1 MLLSRMLTALQ
12 TLCNIW
18 AQELRAALK
27 DQGVVMFF
35 FLLPLIYP
43 LLYSWIYNNE
53 VVYEVPVVVVDA
65 SHSHESRAF
74 IRAFDASPNVQ
85 VAAYSNR
92 VDEARQRLARQ
103 KGYGIVYFPRDYAE
117 QLHRGEQTHVSVYC
131 DMSLMLAYKAVFQ
144 TAQAVAAKQNAN
156 ILLHRQPT
164 FNEHEDELATEPL
177 AVAEVPI
184 FNATGGYG
192 NAILPGVLILIMQ
205 QALLLGIGMAAG
217 TARERNRQGYPTLAN
232 TPKVG
237 ALTLIMGKALFYFM
251 VFAVM
256 ATYLTLAVPKMFRF
270 TALASAGSLAALLL
284 PYLLA
289 SIFAAMAL
297 SFAVRQ
303 REQVMLLVVFT
314 SVPLLFLT
322 GISWPQSNMP
332 WVWELLARLFP
343 STFAV
348 RGFLRISSMGATLAD
363 IRPELM
369 GLWLQAIAYFALA
382 WLMYALQ
389 RRRILHA
396 AK

>member
-1 MLLSRMLTALQ
+1 MQFSRMVTALQ

-35 FLLPLIYP
+35 FLLPLAYP

-53 VVYEVPVVVVDA
+53 VVYKVPVVVVDA
-65 SHSHESRAF
+65 SHSHESRVF
-74 IRAFDASPNVQ
+74 IRAFNASPNVQ
-85 VAAYSNR
+85 VVTYSNSI
-92 VDEARQRLARQ
+92 VEARQRMGRQ
-103 KGYGIVYFPRDYAE
+103 EGYGILYFQRNYAE
-117 QLHRGEQTHVSVYC
+117 RLHRGEQAHVSVYC

-144 TAQAVAAKQNAN
+144 TAQLVATKLNSS
-156 ILLHRQPT
+156 ILLHQQPT
-164 FNEHEDELATEPL
+164 FNAHEDELATEPL

-192 NAILPGVLILIMQ
+192 NAILPGVLILILQ

-217 TARERNRQGYPTLAN
+217 TARERNRQGYPTLVN
-232 TPKVG
+232 TPEAN
-237 ALTLIMGKALFYFM
+237 ALTLIIGKALFYFM
-251 VFAVM
+251 VFSVM
-256 ATYLTLAVPKMFRF
+256 AAYLTLVVPHLFHF
-270 TALASAGSLAALLL
+270 TALASASSLIALLM

-289 SIFAAMAL
+289 VIFAAMAL

-322 GISWPQSNMP
+322 GISWPESNMP
-332 WVWELLARLFP
+332 WIWESVADLFP

-348 RGFLRISSMGATLAD
+348 RGFLRISSMGATLSD
-363 IRPELM
+363 IQPELM
-369 GLWLQAIAYFALA
+369 GLWLQAVVYFGLA

-389 RRRILHA
+389 RRRILNA
-396 AK
+396 RK

>member
-1 MLLSRMLTALQ
+1 M
-12 TLCNIW
+12 
-18 AQELRAALK
+18 
-27 DQGVVMFF
+27 
-35 FLLPLIYP
+35 
-43 LLYSWIYNNE
+43 
-53 VVYEVPVVVVDA
+53 
-65 SHSHESRAF
+65 
-74 IRAFDASPNVQ
+74 
-85 VAAYSNR
+85 
-92 VDEARQRLARQ
+92 
-103 KGYGIVYFPRDYAE
+103 
-117 QLHRGEQTHVSVYC
+117 
-131 DMSLMLAYKAVFQ
+131 
-144 TAQAVAAKQNAN
+144 AAKQNAN

-363 IRPELM
+363 IRSELM

-389 RRRILHA
+389 HRRILHA

>member
-85 VAAYSNR
+85 VADYSNS

-103 KGYGIVYFPRDYAE
+103 
-117 QLHRGEQTHVSVYC
+117 GEQTHVSVYC

-369 GLWLQAIAYFALA
+369 GLWLQAVAYFALA

>member
-85 VAAYSNR
+85 VAAYSNS
-92 VDEARQRLARQ
+92 VDEARQRLAQ
-103 KGYGIVYFPRDYAE
+103 KEGYGIVYFPHDYAE

-177 AVAEVPI
+177 AVAEVP
-184 FNATGGYG
+184 
-192 NAILPGVLILIMQ
+192 V
-205 QALLLGIGMAAG
+205 
-217 TARERNRQGYPTLAN
+217 
-232 TPKVG
+232 
-237 ALTLIMGKALFYFM
+237 
-251 VFAVM
+251 
-256 ATYLTLAVPKMFRF
+256 
-270 TALASAGSLAALLL
+270 S
-284 PYLLA
+284 
-289 SIFAAMAL
+289 
-297 SFAVRQ
+297 
-303 REQVMLLVVFT
+303 
-314 SVPLLFLT
+314 
-322 GISWPQSNMP
+322 
-332 WVWELLARLFP
+332 
-343 STFAV
+343 
-348 RGFLRISSMGATLAD
+348 
-363 IRPELM
+363 
-369 GLWLQAIAYFALA
+369 
-382 WLMYALQ
+382 
-389 RRRILHA
+389 
-396 AK
+396 